1 MLSDLTRRTA
11 IVAFLGL
18 AWTLEAGAATPTISG
33 SPDTMAVTSSQ
44 YRFQPTAYDADRQRL
59 TFSISNKPQWASFN
73 RNTGLLSGTPRSTGT
88 HSNIVIRVSDG
99 RNTAKLPAFRITV
112 TSNDGAPTISGTPV
126 RTANVG
132 APYAFQPSA
141 SDPDR
146 GPQPLA
152 FAIDNKP
159 AWASFDGTSGTLY
172 GTPTEART
180 HSGVVI
186 SVSDGRTSTK
196 LPAFDIEVR
205 GGGTYSAT
213 VQWQAPT
220 YNTDGTPITDLAG
233 YRVSYGMSPGNYT
246 TTLNVTGAMTTSA
259 VVEGLGAGSYYFVV
273 QAVTTAG
280 SVSDFSNEVSRY
292 F

>member
-1 MLSDLTRRTA
+1 MFSILTRRAA
-11 IVAFLGL
+11 IVAVFGL
-18 AWTLEAGAATPTISG
+18 AWTLDAGAAAPTISG
-33 SPDTMAVTSSQ
+33 SPDAMAVTNSQ

-59 TFSISNKPQWASFN
+59 TFSISNKPRWASFN
-73 RNTGLLSGTPRSTGT
+73 KNTGLLSGTPKSTGT

-99 RNTAKLPAFRITV
+99 RNSANLPAFRITV
-112 TSNDGAPTISGTPV
+112 SSNGGAPTISGTPV
-126 RTANVG
+126 RTATVG
-132 APYAFQPSA
+132 SPYAFRPSA
-141 SDPDR
+141 SDPDG

-152 FAIDNKP
+152 FAIANRP
-159 AWASFDGTSGTLY
+159 AWATFDSATGTLY
-172 GTPTEART
+172 GTPPAAGT

-220 YNTDGTPITDLAG
+220 HNTDGTPITDLAG
-233 YRVSYGMSPGNYT
+233 YRVGYGTSPGSYT
-246 TTLNVTGAMTTSA
+246 TSLNVAGAMTTSA

-273 QAVTTAG
+273 QAVTNAG
-280 SVSDFSNEVSRY
+280 DVSDFSNEVSRY